1 MLDIVD
7 SITNILD
14 VKNGSVF
21 FMVFH
26 NVFNISK
33 IRKRDRLVYIIYLLI
48 KLVFLILNNIVIF
61 CV

>member
-61 CV
+61 CI

>member
-26 NVFNISK
+26 NVFNVSK
-33 IRKRDRLVYIIYLLI
+33 IKRDRLVYIIYLLI
-48 KLVFLILNNIVIF
+48 KLILLILNNIVIF

>member
-26 NVFNISK
+26 NVFNVSK

>member
-48 KLVFLILNNIVIF
+48 KLILLILNNIVIF